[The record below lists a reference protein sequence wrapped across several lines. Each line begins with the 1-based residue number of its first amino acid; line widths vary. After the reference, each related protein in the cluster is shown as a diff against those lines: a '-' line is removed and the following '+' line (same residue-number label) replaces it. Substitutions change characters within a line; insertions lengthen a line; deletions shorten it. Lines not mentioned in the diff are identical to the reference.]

1 MQKREIGHNNI
12 PYVHRKFNPI
22 HNTKTLPFDVLKFTN
37 HRMKIRHQLTFLQQ
51 PRYSWRV

>member
-1 MQKREIGHNNI
+1 MQKREIGHNNN
-12 PYVHRKFNPI
+12 PYVHLKFTPI